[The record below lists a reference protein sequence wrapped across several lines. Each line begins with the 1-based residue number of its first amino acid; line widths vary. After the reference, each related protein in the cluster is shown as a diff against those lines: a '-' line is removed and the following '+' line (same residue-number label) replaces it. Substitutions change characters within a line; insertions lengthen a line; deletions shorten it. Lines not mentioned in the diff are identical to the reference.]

1 MRRPRPARP
10 AHRLAALL
18 AAAAVL
24 GCAAAPASAAAPAR
38 PAGPTSA
45 AARDAAPSLPSVL
58 RTATTRAVT
67 DGYPAAIAYAR
78 RDGAS
83 ATAAAGLA
91 DVATGR
97 PARPDDRFRIASNT
111 KSFVAT
117 VLLQLVAEQ
126 RLGLDDSVARWL
138 PGVVSG
144 AGNDGSRI
152 TVRQLLNQTSGLY
165 DPTTDPA
172 FFAPYLQDHDMGYV
186 HTPRQVVAQAVAHP
200 PLFPPGTRWNY
211 SNTNY
216 LVAGLVIEAVTGR
229 SAGQEITDRILR
241 PLGLTHTTLPLTDP
255 RIRGRHLHGYDLEH
269 RDVTV
274 FSPSYDWTAGA
285 MISTLDDL
293 ATFDRALFG
302 GELLPPAEQRALQ
315 TVADVPGNDDGYA
328 LGVTR
333 APVDCGDGRQVAAW
347 ETDGGGP
354 GFTSFSL
361 TSADA
366 RRQLILVGT
375 VFDLGADL
383 RHQAPV
389 PASSAL
395 GPAQTAVFCG

>member
-1 MRRPRPARP
+1 MRRRRVV
-10 AHRLAALL
+10 LLTAATLL
-18 AAAAVL
+18 A
-24 GCAAAPASAAAPAR
+24 CAAAPASAVPATSGTAPR
-38 PAGPTSA
+38 PPLA
-45 AARDAAPSLPSVL
+45 AAL
-58 RTATTRAVT
+58 RTATAQAVT

-78 RDGAS
+78 QGDDR
-83 ATAAAGLA
+83 ATAAAGRA

-97 PARPDDRFRIASNT
+97 PADAGDRFRIASNT

-117 VLLQLVAEQ
+117 VLLQLVAER
-126 RLGLDDSVARWL
+126 RLGLDDSVEKWL

-144 AGNDGSRI
+144 SGNDGRRV
-152 TVRQLLNQTSGLY
+152 TVRQLLNQTSGID

-172 FFAPYLQDHDMGYV
+172 FFAPYLQRHDMGYV
-186 HTPRQVVAQAVAHP
+186 YTPRQVVAEAMAHP
-200 PLFPPGTRWNY
+200 PLFAPGTRWSY

-216 LVAGLVIEAVTGR
+216 LLAGLVIEAVTGR

-255 RIRGRHLHGYDLEH
+255 QIHGPHLHGYDLSH

-285 MISTLDDL
+285 MISTLGDL
-293 ATFDRALFG
+293 AAFDHALFAG
-302 GELLPPAEQRALQ
+302 RLLPPAEQRALE
-315 TVADVPGNDDGYA
+315 TVPDVPGNDGYA

-333 APVDCGDGRQVAAW
+333 GAVDCGDGREAPVW

-354 GFTSFSL
+354 GFTSLSL

-366 RRQLILVGT
+366 DRQLILVGT
-375 VFDLGADL
+375 VFDLGQDL
-383 RHQAPV
+383 LHQPPV
-389 PASSAL
+389 PRSSAF
-395 GPAQTAVFCG
+395 GPVQTAVFCS

>member
-1 MRRPRPARP
+1 MR
-10 AHRLAALL
+10 HRRAALL
-18 AAAAVL
+18 TVAAAL
-24 GCAAAPASAAAPAR
+24 LSCAAAPANAG
-38 PAGPTSA
+38 AGPSPTP
-45 AARDAAPSLPSVL
+45 PSLEGVL
-58 RTATTRAVT
+58 RTTIAQAVK
-67 DGYPAAIAYAR
+67 DGYPAAVAYAR
-78 RDGAS
+78 RGRQ
-83 ATAAAGLA
+83 TAAAAAGSA

-97 PARPDDRFRIASNT
+97 PARTDDRFRIASNT

-117 VLLQLVAEQ
+117 VLLQLVAEH
-126 RLGLDDSVARWL
+126 RLSLDDSVDRWL

-144 AGNDGSRI
+144 AGNDGRRI
-152 TVRQLLNQTSGLY
+152 TVRQLLNQTSGIY

-172 FFAPYLQDHDMGYV
+172 FFAPYLQRHDMDYV
-186 HTPRQVVAQAVAHP
+186 YTPRRVVAEAVAHP

-216 LVAGLVIEAVTGR
+216 LLAGLVIEAVTRR
-229 SAGQEITDRILR
+229 SAGEEISARILR

-255 RIRGRHLHGYDLEH
+255 HIHGRHLHGYDLEH

-285 MISTLDDL
+285 MVSTLGDL
-293 ATFDRALFG
+293 ATFDRALFSG
-302 GELLPPAEQRALQ
+302 RLLPAAEQRALE
-315 TVADVPGNDDGYA
+315 TVPDVPDNDGYA

-333 APVDCGDGRQVAAW
+333 ASVDCGGGREVAAW

-354 GFTSFSL
+354 GFTSISL

-366 RRQLILVGT
+366 DRQLILVGT
-375 VFDLGADL
+375 VFDLGKDL
-383 RHQAPV
+383 KQQRPN
-389 PASSAL
+389 PASGAL